1 MNYEIIYKAANSYEA
16 HFVKGL
22 LSKFSIESILLGENL
37 SMGVGELPADVLQV
51 DVLVHKSHLNES
63 KKIISDYK
71 YNYSPDVIKEEWKC
85 LLCENM
91 NPPSFEICWN
101 CKE

>member
-1 MNYEIIYKAANSYEA
+1 
-16 HFVKGL
+16 
-22 LSKFSIESILLGENL
+22 
-37 SMGVGELPADVLQV
+37 MGVGELPADVLQV

-71 YNYSPDVIKEEWKC
+71 DNYSPDIIKEEWKC
-85 LLCENM
+85 SLCENM